1 MDIME
6 SMMEKKELRPRAVV
20 APTQTVIVSA
30 YDENGKADACT
41 LAFYMVSSHIPPC
54 VTIAINATQ
63 KRKTL
68 KDILETKA
76 FVLGFPGTDQ
86 VREADY
92 LGVESGYKT
101 DKLKNIGFTTSPA
114 KTVHAPVINELL
126 LSLEC
131 EVVHTVTV
139 GSHMQVTGEVKN
151 ILADEG
157 ILNEKGRILLDRLNP
172 MIYDEEQVRYLS
184 LGEKVS
190 DAFRLGAECKKSFE
204 EGKDHE

>member
-1 MDIME
+1 MA
-6 SMMEKKELRPRAVV
+6 KKELKMRAVV
-20 APTQTVIVSA
+20 APTETVIVSA
-30 YDENGKADACT
+30 YDPDGKADACT

-54 VTIAINATQ
+54 VTVAINATQ

-68 KDILETKA
+68 RDILETKA

-86 VREADY
+86 VKEADY
-92 LGVESGYKT
+92 LGVESGYRT

-114 KTVHAPVINELL
+114 RTVNAPVINELL

-139 GSHMQVTGEVKN
+139 GSHTQLTGQVKN
-151 ILADEG
+151 ILADES
-157 ILNEKGRILLDRLNP
+157 ILNDKGRILLDKLRP
-172 MIYDEEQVRYLS
+172 IIYDEEQVQYLS

-190 DAFRLGAECKKSFE
+190 DAFRTGAEWKKE
-204 EGKDHE
+204 LDGGKKHE